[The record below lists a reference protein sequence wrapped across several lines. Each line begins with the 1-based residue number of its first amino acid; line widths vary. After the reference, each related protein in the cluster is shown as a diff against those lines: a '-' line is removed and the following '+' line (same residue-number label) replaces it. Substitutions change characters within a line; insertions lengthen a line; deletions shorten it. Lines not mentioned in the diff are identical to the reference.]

1 MSEHLAA
8 GNINL
13 VNARVVTNL
22 VIAAGLLG
30 QRLVPLTVK
39 LLIQVVNLVVIIH
52 VQVVTHSQNL
62 AGVMQLRKMIA
73 ATPVT
78 NLKHVVIT
86 VVKMILTK
94 LVPPE
99 QKPLKGQM
107 AVEILVTNVVSV
119 FIFILD
125 IIMDVLVV
133 KMPMEVVHNIDLI
146 PMSMLM
152 EVQVPEQI
160 PVDIVVVLLVN
171 LLITIIIVMAT
182 LKHQEQNVTKL
193 IKANFA

>member
-1 MSEHLAA
+1 MEHLAA
-8 GNINL
+8 ENINL
-13 VNARVVTNL
+13 ANVRAVTNL
-22 VIAAGLLG
+22 VIVAELSELL
-30 QRLVPLTVK
+30 LVPLTAE

-94 LVPPE
+94 LVPQE
-99 QKPLKGQM
+99 QKLLKGQT

-119 FIFILD
+119 FIFTLD

>member
-1 MSEHLAA
+1 
-8 GNINL
+8 
-13 VNARVVTNL
+13 
-22 VIAAGLLG
+22 
-30 QRLVPLTVK
+30 
-39 LLIQVVNLVVIIH
+39 
-52 VQVVTHSQNL
+52 
-62 AGVMQLRKMIA
+62 MQLRKMIA

-99 QKPLKGQM
+99 QKPLKGQT
-107 AVEILVTNVVSV
+107 AVEILVTNVASV
-119 FIFILD
+119 FICTLD

-152 EVQVPEQI
+152 EVQVLEQI

>member
-1 MSEHLAA
+1 
-8 GNINL
+8 
-13 VNARVVTNL
+13 
-22 VIAAGLLG
+22 
-30 QRLVPLTVK
+30 
-39 LLIQVVNLVVIIH
+39 
-52 VQVVTHSQNL
+52 
-62 AGVMQLRKMIA
+62 MIA

-78 NLKHVVIT
+78 NLKNVVIT

-99 QKPLKGQM
+99 QKPLKGQT

-133 KMPMEVVHNIDLI
+133 KMPMEVVHNIVLI

-193 IKANFA
+193 IKANVA

>member
-8 GNINL
+8 ENINL
-13 VNARVVTNL
+13 VNVQVLTNL

-30 QRLVPLTVK
+30 QLLVPLTVK

-99 QKPLKGQM
+99 QKPLKGQT

>member
-1 MSEHLAA
+1 
-8 GNINL
+8 
-13 VNARVVTNL
+13 
-22 VIAAGLLG
+22 
-30 QRLVPLTVK
+30 
-39 LLIQVVNLVVIIH
+39 
-52 VQVVTHSQNL
+52 
-62 AGVMQLRKMIA
+62 MQLRKMIA

-99 QKPLKGQM
+99 QKPLKGQT

-119 FIFILD
+119 FICTLD